1 MSPKWFHRV
10 RELFQ
15 DGFVA
20 GSGIKSNAAQS
31 VRKALKKLGKSRA
44 FCLGHGLI
52 GAQRNSDCCE
62 LDEREIVGREL

>member
-20 GSGIKSNAAQS
+20 NPARSGNTLGGATPS
-31 VRKALKKLGKSRA
+31 VRKALKKLGKSRC
-44 FCLGHGLI
+44 F
-52 GAQRNSDCCE
+52 
-62 LDEREIVGREL
+62 V

>member
-20 GSGIKSNAAQS
+20 GPGGNPGAKLRVAQS
-31 VRKALKKLGKSRA
+31 VPKSLRKLGKYR
-44 FCLGHGLI
+44 
-52 GAQRNSDCCE
+52 
-62 LDEREIVGREL
+62 V

>member
-20 GSGIKSNAAQS
+20 GPGATLVSRESLTLGATQS
-31 VRKALKKLGKSRA
+31 VRKALKKLGKSRGFA
-44 FCLGHGLI
+44 
-52 GAQRNSDCCE
+52 
-62 LDEREIVGREL
+62 